1 MYSMDMAQKGRSVE
15 NPETASAPS
24 VGELVSQGSEQ
35 LSRLVR
41 QEIALARAEV
51 SRKAKDAAIGG
62 GLFGGAALILLFAV
76 QALVVAGIA
85 GLALVLP
92 VWAAALVV
100 AGVLLVVA
108 GVAALSG
115 KREVGRALPP
125 APTEAIEST
134 KADIEMITERARS

>member
-1 MYSMDMAQKGRSVE
+1 MDVAHKNSAVE

-41 QEIALARAEV
+41 QELALARAEL

-62 GLFGGAALILLFAV
+62 GLFGGAALVLLFAV
-76 QALVVAGIA
+76 QALVVAAIA

-100 AGVLLVVA
+100 AGVLLAVA
-108 GVAALSG
+108 GAAALSG